1 MRFKKREQWLVF
13 TSIILAAH
21 ISPLLYKPKVS
32 FRCLGP
38 LVLSF
43 LAPFVY
49 SSVGIVFFSF
59 KK

>member
-1 MRFKKREQWLVF
+1 ITF

-49 SSVGIVFFSF
+49 SSIGIVFFF
-59 KK
+59 LK